1 MRARLRRC
9 GAAIGILLLL
19 ACARGPEREDSLPAA
34 ASFAP
39 SGFLGDYSAL
49 RPGAGGKARLV
60 FLDPSVD
67 FSGYDRVIIEPVVV
81 WQSSEARFAG
91 VAKSE
96 REALAREF
104 ETELERAFGAL
115 FVVREGDPGPDTL
128 RVRAALT
135 AAIVPSES
143 ADPRR
148 LQYVEAE
155 LELLDAVTNERLAA
169 AVDSKGATVSDAR
182 GAPQVVETGAVF
194 EAWAEGSAVRV
205 AALRDVD
212 RQQGQPDA
220 R

>member
-1 MRARLRRC
+1 M
-9 GAAIGILLLL
+9 
-19 ACARGPEREDSLPAA
+19 
-34 ASFAP
+34 
-39 SGFLGDYSAL
+39 
-49 RPGAGGKARLV
+49 
-60 FLDPSVD
+60 
-67 FSGYDRVIIEPVVV
+67 
-81 WQSSEARFAG
+81 
-91 VAKSE
+91 
-96 REALAREF
+96 
-104 ETELERAFGAL
+104 
-115 FVVREGDPGPDTL
+115 REGDPGPDTL

-135 AAIVPSES
+135 AAIAPSES

-182 GAPQVVETGAVF
+182 GAPQVVEAGAVF

-212 RQQGQPDA
+212 RQQG